1 MSNLVFYMYIVAR
14 SGGIYIFSVCE
25 YNYGKLWQ

>member
-14 SGGIYIFSVCE
+14 NSLFYIFSVCE
-25 YNYGKLWQ
+25 YNYSKLWQ